1 MIPLIDRAH
10 KLRLKRDIL
19 RSRNAN
25 IRADITWFGA
35 RGKDDA
41 VEILESYERA
51 NNKKII
57 RLDRRIDRITRKFA
71 NKGRHIANPRK
82 KEKTDGC

>member
-25 IRADITWFGA
+25 IHADITWFRA

-41 VEILESYERA
+41 VEILRGYERS

-57 RLDRRIDRITRKFA
+57 RLERRIDKITRKFA
-71 NKGRHIANPRK
+71 NKGRHVLSPRK
-82 KEKTDGC
+82 KEKN

>member
-10 KLRLKRDIL
+10 KLRVKRDIL

-25 IRADITWFGA
+25 IHADITWFSS

-41 VEILESYERA
+41 VEILKSYERK
-51 NNKKII
+51 NTKKII

-71 NKGRHIANPRK
+71 NKGRHVANPRK

>member
-10 KLRLKRDIL
+10 KLRIKRDIL

-25 IRADITWFGA
+25 IRADITWFSA

-41 VEILESYERA
+41 VETLESYERT

-57 RLDRRIDRITRKFA
+57 RLERRIDKITRKFA
-71 NKGRHIANPRK
+71 NKGRHVLNPRK
-82 KEKTDGC
+82 KEKN

>member
-25 IRADITWFGA
+25 IHADITWFSA

-41 VEILESYERA
+41 VEILRGYERS

-57 RLDRRIDRITRKFA
+57 RLERRIDKITRKFA
-71 NKGRHIANPRK
+71 NKGRHVLNPRK
-82 KEKTDGC
+82 KEKN

>member
-10 KLRLKRDIL
+10 KLRIKRDIL

-25 IRADITWFGA
+25 IRTDITWFSA

-41 VEILESYERA
+41 VEILRGYERK
-51 NNKKII
+51 NTKKII
-57 RLDRRIDRITRKFA
+57 RLERRIDRITRKFA
-71 NKGRHIANPRK
+71 NKGRHVANLRK
-82 KEKTDGC
+82 KEKN

>member
-25 IRADITWFGA
+25 IRADITWFSA
-35 RGKDDA
+35 RDKDDA
-41 VEILESYERA
+41 VEILRGYERK
-51 NNKKII
+51 NTKKII
-57 RLDRRIDRITRKFA
+57 RLERRIDRITRKFA
-71 NKGRHIANPRK
+71 NKGRHVANLRK
-82 KEKTDGC
+82 KEKN

>member
-25 IRADITWFGA
+25 IRADITLFSA

-41 VEILESYERA
+41 VEILESYERT

-57 RLDRRIDRITRKFA
+57 RLERRIDKITRKFA
-71 NKGRHIANPRK
+71 NKGRHVLNPRK
-82 KEKTDGC
+82 KEKN

>member
-10 KLRLKRDIL
+10 KLRIKRDIL

-25 IRADITWFGA
+25 IRADITWFSA

-41 VEILESYERA
+41 LEILRGYERK
-51 NNKKII
+51 NTKKII
-57 RLDRRIDRITRKFA
+57 RLERRIDRITRKFA
-71 NKGRHIANPRK
+71 NKGRHVANLRK
-82 KEKTDGC
+82 KEKN

>member
-25 IRADITWFGA
+25 IRADITWFSA

-41 VEILESYERA
+41 VEILRGYERS

-57 RLDRRIDRITRKFA
+57 RLERRIDKITRKFA
-71 NKGRHIANPRK
+71 NKGRHVLNPRK
-82 KEKTDGC
+82 KEKN

>member
-10 KLRLKRDIL
+10 KLRIKRDIL

-25 IRADITWFGA
+25 IRADITWFSA

-41 VEILESYERA
+41 VEILENYERS

-71 NKGRHIANPRK
+71 NKGRHVANPRK
-82 KEKTDGC
+82 KEKN

>member
-10 KLRLKRDIL
+10 KLRIKRDIL

-25 IRADITWFGA
+25 IRADITWFSA

-41 VEILESYERA
+41 IEILRGYERK
-51 NNKKII
+51 NTKKII
-57 RLDRRIDRITRKFA
+57 RLERRIDRITRKFA
-71 NKGRHIANPRK
+71 NKGRHVANLRK
-82 KEKTDGC
+82 KEKN

>member
-10 KLRLKRDIL
+10 KLRIKRDIL

-25 IRADITWFGA
+25 IHADITWFSA

-41 VEILESYERA
+41 VEILRGYERT
-51 NNKKII
+51 NTKKII
-57 RLDRRIDRITRKFA
+57 RLERRIDKITRKFA
-71 NKGRHIANPRK
+71 NKGKHVLNPRK
-82 KEKTDGC
+82 KEKN

>member
-25 IRADITWFGA
+25 IRADITWFSA

-41 VEILESYERA
+41 LEILRGYERK
-51 NNKKII
+51 NTKKII
-57 RLDRRIDRITRKFA
+57 RLERRIDRITRKFA
-71 NKGRHIANPRK
+71 NKGRHVANLRK
-82 KEKTDGC
+82 KEKN

>member
-25 IRADITWFGA
+25 IRADITWFSA
-35 RGKDDA
+35 RGKDEV
-41 VEILESYERA
+41 VEILESYERT

-71 NKGRHIANPRK
+71 NKGRHVANPRK
-82 KEKTDGC
+82 KEKN

>member
-10 KLRLKRDIL
+10 KLRIKRDIL

-25 IRADITWFGA
+25 IRADITWFSA

-41 VEILESYERA
+41 VEILRGYERK
-51 NNKKII
+51 NTKKII
-57 RLDRRIDRITRKFA
+57 RLERRIDRITRKFA
-71 NKGRHIANPRK
+71 NKGRHVANLRK
-82 KEKTDGC
+82 KEKN

>member
-10 KLRLKRDIL
+10 KLRIKRDIL

-25 IRADITWFGA
+25 IRADITWFSA

-41 VEILESYERA
+41 LEILRGYERK
-51 NNKKII
+51 NTKKII
-57 RLDRRIDRITRKFA
+57 RLERRIDRITRKFA
-71 NKGRHIANPRK
+71 NKGRHVANLRK
-82 KEKTDGC
+82 KEEN

>member
-25 IRADITWFGA
+25 IRADITWFSA
-35 RGKDDA
+35 RGKDGV
-41 VEILESYERA
+41 VEVLEGYERT

-71 NKGRHIANPRK
+71 NKGRHVASSRK
-82 KEKTDGC
+82 KETN

>member
-10 KLRLKRDIL
+10 KLRIKRDIL

-25 IRADITWFGA
+25 IRADITWFST

-41 VEILESYERA
+41 VEILRGYERK
-51 NNKKII
+51 NTKKII
-57 RLDRRIDRITRKFA
+57 RLERRIDRITRKFA
-71 NKGRHIANPRK
+71 NKGRHVANLRK
-82 KEKTDGC
+82 KEKN

>member
-10 KLRLKRDIL
+10 KLRIKRDIL

-25 IRADITWFGA
+25 IRADITWFSA

-41 VEILESYERA
+41 IEILRGYERK
-51 NNKKII
+51 NTKKII
-57 RLDRRIDRITRKFA
+57 RLEQRIDRITRKFA
-71 NKGRHIANPRK
+71 NKGRHVANLRK
-82 KEKTDGC
+82 KEKN

>member
-25 IRADITWFGA
+25 IRADITWFSA

-41 VEILESYERA
+41 VEIIERYERT

-57 RLDRRIDRITRKFA
+57 RLERRIDKITRKFA
-71 NKGRHIANPRK
+71 NKGRHVLNPRK
-82 KEKTDGC
+82 KEKN